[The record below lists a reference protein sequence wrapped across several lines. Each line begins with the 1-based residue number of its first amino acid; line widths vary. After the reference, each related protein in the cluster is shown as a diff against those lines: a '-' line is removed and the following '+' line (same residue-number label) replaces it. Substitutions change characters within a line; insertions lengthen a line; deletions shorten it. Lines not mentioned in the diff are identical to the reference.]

1 MKTHKLLLA
10 LVAGALCFPALR
22 AQETLIT
29 NKGDILT
36 VYDVEIGNTS
46 VFYKLSAEEE
56 ASRKISKADVVMIKY
71 KDGKVVRMDAPT
83 DAAAAASVSPQPAP
97 SAGATPFAVS
107 PNFVEDNLKLVREF
121 NSRYIQYKK
130 DDEKERKAD
139 CVFCLLGLNEGSIVE
154 TPELKAHIGVMN
166 KEDKGK
172 GKFAYTKKDSP
183 TGPYLEKACLAVML
197 ENKTTKTLYIDLGNC
212 FLMRCGQAEPYYVP
226 SSTSQTSGS
235 SGGVGVNLG
244 AVTSAVGIGDA
255 LGTLASGVNV
265 GGGTSSSST
274 TVTYSQRVIPIP
286 PSATV
291 ALDYKEIGEKSLRDL
306 YMPSLVQEGFFT
318 KKKTSYSFTSS
329 CKAGETHELSQPEG
343 VKPLELLVTYSFD
356 EGLAATNS
364 LRMGFH
370 LRQLSFAH
378 IGLQIFRK
386 LMKNTES
393 SVPNPLWVF
402 WEERDLRN

>member
-1 MKTHKLLLA
+1 M
-10 LVAGALCFPALR
+10 
-22 AQETLIT
+22 
-29 NKGDILT
+29 
-36 VYDVEIGNTS
+36 
-46 VFYKLSAEEE
+46 
-56 ASRKISKADVVMIKY
+56 
-71 KDGKVVRMDAPT
+71 
-83 DAAAAASVSPQPAP
+83 
-97 SAGATPFAVS
+97 
-107 PNFVEDNLKLVREF
+107 
-121 NSRYIQYKK
+121 
-130 DDEKERKAD
+130 
-139 CVFCLLGLNEGSIVE
+139 FCLLGLNEGSIVE

>member
-71 KDGKVVRMDAPT
+71 KDGKVVRMDAPA
-83 DAAAAASVSPQPAP
+83 DAAAAASVSPQPA
-97 SAGATPFAVS
+97 SSDGATPFAVN
-107 PNFVEDNLKLVREF
+107 PNLAEDNLKLVREF

-130 DDEKERKAD
+130 DDGAERNASG
-139 CVFCLLGLNEGSIVE
+139 VVSLLGLEEGSIIE
-154 TPELKAHIGVMN
+154 TPELKVHLGIVRKG
-166 KEDKGK
+166 EKGK
-172 GKFAYTKKDSP
+172 KILYNKMEED
-183 TGPYLEKACLAVML
+183 TGWFLDYSLAVTL
-197 ENKTTKTLYIDLGNC
+197 ENKTTKTLYIDLGNS
-212 FLMRCGQAEPYYVP
+212 FLMRGGQAEPYYVP

-235 SGGVGVNLG
+235 SGGAGVNLG
-244 AVTSAVGIGDA
+244 SIAGAVGIGGA

-274 TVTYSQRVIPIP
+274 TVTYSQRVISIP
-286 PSATV
+286 PLASIT
-291 ALDYKEIGEKSLRDL
+291 LDYKDIGKYLRNAYIPIL
-306 YMPSLVQEGFFT
+306 KQKGLLKEHR
-318 KKKTSYSFTSS
+318 TSYSCMS
-329 CKAGETHELSQPEG
+329 KEHKVGETCDLPQPEG
-343 VKPLELLVTYSFD
+343 TKPLELFVTYALD

-364 LRMGFH
+364 LRMGLN
-370 LRQLSFAH
+370 LRQFFYFNGNVTLKKFM
-378 IGLQIFRK
+378 Q
-386 LMKNTES
+386 
-393 SVPNPLWVF
+393 SVTFSEPAPVWLIWHYYF
-402 WEERDLRN
+402 LIK